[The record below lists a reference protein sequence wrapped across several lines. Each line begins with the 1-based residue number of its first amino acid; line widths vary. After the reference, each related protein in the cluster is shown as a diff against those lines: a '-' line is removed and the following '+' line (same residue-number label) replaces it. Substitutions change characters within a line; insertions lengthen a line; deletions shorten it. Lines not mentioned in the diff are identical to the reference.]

1 MYAFAI
7 REAYGSEE
15 LLIEFYP
22 QPSDIGFQEALRLTL
37 VPLGFSVSTTEHGI
51 WASHSHPESKFGTV
65 RIDSDAWSVF
75 GETDPASDN
84 PTLNRQLIYELG
96 SILITSGAFQEV
108 PWHGAGKS
116 GD

>member
-7 REAYGSEE
+7 RKGYDSNK

-22 QPSDIGFQEALRLTL
+22 QPSDIGFQEALRLVL
-37 VPLGFSVSTTEHGI
+37 APMGLSVSTTEHGI
-51 WASHSHPESKFGTV
+51 WASLSHLESKFGTV
-65 RIDSDAWSVF
+65 RIDSDSWSTF
-75 GETDPASDN
+75 GEADQYSDN

-96 SILITSGAFQEV
+96 SILTTSGAFQEV
-108 PWHGAGKS
+108 PWHCAGKS